1 MIFPSGDTVSDL
13 NEWAAAPPSWK
24 EGRKE
29 GKKSPE
35 RASASGGSEWLRGL
49 ESEIAAR
56 RKDGRGR
63 RAGGGRE
70 SDAMAVAAISLAFN
84 VPLPSKVGAPLGALR
99 SRTKRKH
106 SAGLNIPLRWI
117 DSSIPRL

>member
-29 GKKSPE
+29 VP
-35 RASASGGSEWLRGL
+35 RAS
-49 ESEIAAR
+49 
-56 RKDGRGR
+56 GRGR
-63 RAGGGRE
+63 GERMAARSGERDSSEEERRTRTTGGGRE

-106 SAGLNIPLRWI
+106 SAGRNIPLRWI

>member
-29 GKKSPE
+29 VP
-35 RASASGGSEWLRGL
+35 RAS
-49 ESEIAAR
+49 
-56 RKDGRGR
+56 GRGR
-63 RAGGGRE
+63 GERMAARSGERDSSEEERRTRTTGGGRE

-106 SAGLNIPLRWI
+106 SAGLNIP
-117 DSSIPRL
+117 